1 MCHVDLFP
9 MPTDP
14 AGAGGFRTANQPQ
27 PSGAPSAPSPMAA
40 SRPSGGASDR
50 ITPTGP
56 SSSVRSTPYGA
67 ELIPGRRTTSSQH
80 VDDPSDAVV
89 AHVRGVPVLE
99 RSKRTVDLVGNTFSP
114 CTCSKGKLIF
124 AFTVRIIRRWADPGR
139 VRRML
144 MAFAVRLPRI
154 WLSGKRAFSS
164 SVTVPSTRSTWPWA
178 IRRCPFS
185 PNASAGHSRSTPR
198 TGSPAST
205 PPQHSPRHVSY
216 HSSNRPASPLE
227 PRLQADTSHGL
238 TGNHAQRG
246 ARHHPH
252 DRPQAPAQLEQ
263 CRSTVRR
270 RRRIRQWRPE
280 GVPLDRTGT
289 GAWLE
294 HGDTGGVGRLSH
306 CAGGVHD

>member
-1 MCHVDLFP
+1 MSAQSQREGIYSMPPLVSRPVMFSMGPFAGRNILVQLVEVQQADRGRKWSTARCGNIDVRPIDPPPIVHLKIFQVHNIGTPRQREVELQQITEAESYGWMCHVDLFP

-89 AHVRGVPVLE
+89 ARVRGVPVLE

-124 AFTVRIIRRWADPGR
+124 AFTN
-139 VRRML
+139 L
-144 MAFAVRLPRI
+144 AVREEGVFFLRYRTFNTVYMAMGDTPLPVLAECVGGSFTI
-154 WLSGKRAFSS
+154 YPTNGFPGLN
-164 SVTVPSTRSTWPWA
+164 PSTALTKA
-178 IRRCPFS
+178 
-185 PNASAGHSRSTPR
+185 
-198 TGSPAST
+198 
-205 PPQHSPRHVSY
+205 
-216 HSSNRPASPLE
+216 
-227 PRLQADTSHGL
+227 RLISFL
-238 TGNHAQRG
+238 
-246 ARHHPH
+246 
-252 DRPQAPAQLEQ
+252 
-263 CRSTVRR
+263 
-270 RRRIRQWRPE
+270 
-280 GVPLDRTGT
+280 
-289 GAWLE
+289 
-294 HGDTGGVGRLSH
+294 
-306 CAGGVHD
+306 